1 MIIDRSNWGSQEDA
15 KAPLQLERPVSYV
28 IITHVGLASKPCTDV
43 YQCSNKMRV
52 LQDAAIGERHLPDLP
67 SNFYIGADGNVY
79 VGRGWS
85 IANSYHNRTV
95 SVCFLADYNRYE
107 PSDEQISALQ
117 HLLTYGVVQ
126 DVLDKSYK
134 IVGRRQTKQTTS
146 PGDKL
151 YPKIMQLARWN
162 PCGTEGY
169 THCGA
174 ELGYP
179 SVWDEEAIH
188 NERIGIKPHY
198 IHQRVVNEEE

>member
-1 MIIDRSNWGSQEDA
+1 MIIDRSNWGSQEGI
-15 KAPLQLERPVSYV
+15 KAPLPLERPVSYV

-79 VGRGWS
+79 VGRGWT

-95 SVCFLADYNRYE
+95 SVCFLGDYNRYE
-107 PSDEQISALQ
+107 PADEQISALQ

-126 DVLDKSYK
+126 DVLDKSYR

-151 YPKIMQLARWN
+151 YTKIMHLARWN

-179 SVWDEEAIH
+179 TVWDEEAIH
-188 NERIGIKPHY
+188 NERMGIKPHY